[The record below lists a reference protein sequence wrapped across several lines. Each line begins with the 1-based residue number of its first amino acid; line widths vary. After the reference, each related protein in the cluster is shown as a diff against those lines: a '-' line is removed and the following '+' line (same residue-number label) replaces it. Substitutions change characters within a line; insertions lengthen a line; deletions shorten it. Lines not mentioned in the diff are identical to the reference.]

1 MAASN
6 SRFRPAASPLAHRA
20 LGGDCGDV
28 LDRVLARAG
37 RHDFA
42 SQARVCR
49 AWARTG
55 ASSEPVWLEI
65 TRRFFGENAAS
76 VLDRGGRAS
85 ADADAWPRERF
96 LDRRI
101 ENEQWLLEADVRG
114 LRAMEQNCA
123 SMRAAVESEAESLR
137 ALRVAA
143 ASAERGECSW
153 TQAFYS
159 ALRGH
164 GIAGSTD
171 RARACI
177 HRAISETEERH
188 AFETARC
195 DKAERGCARST
206 RRVDRNRALV
216 AVLRGSLAAIRHG
229 RGSGGRRGLL
239 D

>member
-1 MAASN
+1 MAIL
-6 SRFRPAASPLAHRA
+6 RAAATPLADRA

-28 LDRVLARAG
+28 LDRVLARAS

-42 SQARVCR
+42 RQARVCR

-55 ASSEPVWLEI
+55 ASSELVWLEI
-65 TRRFFGENAAS
+65 TRRFFGEAP
-76 VLDRGGRAS
+76 GPRAN
-85 ADADAWPRERF
+85 ADADARIRF

-123 SMRAAVESEAESLR
+123 STRAAVESAADSLR

-143 ASAERGECSW
+143 SSAERGECSW
-153 TQAFYS
+153 TQAFYT

-177 HRAISETEERH
+177 QRAISETEEQH
-188 AFETARC
+188 AFEALRC
-195 DKAERGCARST
+195 DKAERGCARSS
-206 RRVDRNRALV
+206 RRVDRNRALL

-229 RGSGGRRGLL
+229 REGSGRCRLL